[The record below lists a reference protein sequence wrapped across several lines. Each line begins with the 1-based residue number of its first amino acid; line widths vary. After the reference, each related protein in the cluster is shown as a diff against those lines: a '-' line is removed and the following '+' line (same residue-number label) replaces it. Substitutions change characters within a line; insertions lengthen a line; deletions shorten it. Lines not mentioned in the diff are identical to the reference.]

1 VISPADR
8 AAAEC
13 RSGSHAGSRRGLGG
27 RFRWP
32 DCSFPDGEAPAAA
45 RSGDVRSRRPDT
57 VLPTAVR
64 PVPPLADGLRSR
76 VLGVSRGVTGCG
88 SRGGAIAAHA
98 DGVFDAPESP
108 QAWRFPQDTSTGA
121 CRCKRR
127 SGPRLANQDASAT
140 LSRTVTAMTG
150 PTPKMPVRVVRLAR
164 TTTASLSLDSPIWA
178 SRRRTS
184 SGTRRRAPR
193 RACPAPPPSLTCFSS
208 WFLCS

>member
-1 VISPADR
+1 MWGSGGECLRARQPHNRQTCGPCRSSGSSGGCQVISPADR

-13 RSGSHAGSRRGLGG
+13 RSGSHAGSRLGLGG

-57 VLPTAVR
+57 VLPTVVR

-76 VLGVSRGVTGCG
+76 VLGVARGVTGCG

-98 DGVFDAPESP
+98 DGVFDAPESRRP
-108 QAWRFPQDTSTGA
+108 SDSRRTPRRGR

-127 SGPRLANQDASAT
+127 SGPGWQA
-140 LSRTVTAMTG
+140 
-150 PTPKMPVRVVRLAR
+150 
-164 TTTASLSLDSPIWA
+164 
-178 SRRRTS
+178 
-184 SGTRRRAPR
+184 GTRRLHR
-193 RACPAPPPSLTCFSS
+193 RGRLRR
-208 WFLCS
+208 